1 MENASKALIIAGAI
15 LLAIAIIGV
24 AMAVFTGVSD
34 TISGGADSL
43 STQEIQAYNQEF
55 LAYEGDRRGSLVRSL
70 CDSVSAHN
78 RMAEDPS
85 RTIAVVMGEIQPD
98 EEWPAPTEEGAEG
111 TTTSAI
117 NQIKSQI
124 YAGRTYTVTFGYDP
138 DSGLITRIAIQDK
151 SDT

>member
-24 AMAVFTGVSD
+24 AMAVFQGVSG
-34 TISGGADSL
+34 TITGGAESL

-55 LAYEGDRRGSLVRSL
+55 TTYEGQKRGTLVRNL

-85 RTIAVVMGEIQPD
+85 RTIAVIFGSAATDPT
-98 EEWPAPTEEGAEG
+98 PAPTEEDAAG
-111 TTTSAI
+111 TTTAEI
-117 NQIKSQI
+117 NTVKNQILS
-124 YAGRTYTVTFGYDP
+124 GRTYNVSFGYDAS
-138 DSGLITRIAIQDK
+138 SGLVTQIGIELVQ
-151 SDT
+151 